1 LSTLQSDYYAFMGYG
16 GDHSRKGLAHYVRC
30 FRSGPVLELACGR
43 GELLGLLRD
52 AGLPVSGV
60 DIDEGMVALARADGH
75 DVVLGDAIT
84 HLEAQPAAAL
94 GGVFC
99 AHFLEH
105 LTPADVR
112 RVYAGAARALR
123 PGGVFVAAVPSAA
136 SLSVLRYDF
145 WRDPTHVRFYD
156 PMLLAF
162 FADQAGLVV
171 TESGGNPYN
180 EPGPPPPTVPAELGT
195 QTSLADAVATLIEL
209 ARRVHPAG
217 RPDPRVELW
226 LHLSHLLGQLD
237 RRLQEV
243 QHQNAEL
250 RAAYRRLL
258 GELYPSS
265 EVYVVAAVP
274 TR

>member
-1 LSTLQSDYYAFMGYG
+1 
-16 GDHSRKGLAHYVRC
+16 
-30 FRSGPVLELACGR
+30 VLELACGR
-43 GELLGLLRD
+43 GEFLGLLRE
-52 AGLPVSGV
+52 AGLEAAGV
-60 DIDEGMVALARADGH
+60 DIDEGMVARAAADGH
-75 DVVLGDAIT
+75 DVVLDDAVA
-84 HLEAQPAAAL
+84 HLEERPPGRL

-105 LTPADVR
+105 LEPAAVQ
-112 RVYAGAARALR
+112 RVYAAAARALR
-123 PGGVFVAAVPSAA
+123 AGGVFAAVVPSAA

-162 FADQAGLVV
+162 FAERAGLVV
-171 TESGGNPYN
+171 TGSGGNPYN
-180 EPGPPPPTVPAELGT
+180 QPGPPPETIPAELDP
-195 QTSLADAVATLIEL
+195 QTSLADAVATLAGL
-209 ARRVHPAG
+209 AQQVHPAPRRGAAAG

-243 QHQNAEL
+243 QHQNGEL

-258 GELYPSS
+258 TELYPSS
-265 EVYVVAAVP
+265 EVYVVATVP
-274 TR
+274 C

>member
-1 LSTLQSDYYAFMGYG
+1 LSTLESDYYAFMGYG
-16 GDHSRKGLAHYVRC
+16 GDHSRAGLAHYVRF

-43 GELLGLLRD
+43 GELLGLLRG
-52 AGLPVSGV
+52 AGLRVSGV
-60 DIDEGMVALARADGH
+60 DIDEGMVALAREDGH
-75 DVVLGDAIT
+75 DVVLGDAVT
-84 HLEAQPAAAL
+84 HLEAQPAGGL

-105 LTPADVR
+105 LEPAGVR
-112 RVYAGAARALR
+112 RVYAAAARALR

-180 EPGPPPPTVPAELGT
+180 DPGPPPPTVPAELGA
-195 QTSLADAVATLIEL
+195 QTSLADAVATLTGL
-209 ARRVHPAG
+209 ARRVHRAD

-274 TR
+274 TG

>member
-1 LSTLQSDYYAFMGYG
+1 MSTVESDYYAFMGF
-16 GDHSRKGLAHYVRC
+16 DRERSRRGLAHYVR
-30 FRSGPVLELACGR
+30 FLRSGPILELACGR
-43 GELLGLLRD
+43 GEFLGLLRD
-52 AGLPVSGV
+52 AGLEVSGV
-60 DIDEGMVALARADGH
+60 DIDEGMVAAARADGH
-75 DVVLGDAIT
+75 DVVLADAVT
-84 HLEAQPAAAL
+84 HLETRPPASL

-105 LTPADVR
+105 LEPADVQ
-112 RVYAGAARALR
+112 RVYTAAARKLR
-123 PGGVFVAAVPSAA
+123 PGGAFVAVVPSAA

-162 FADQAGLVV
+162 FADQAGLRV
-171 TESGGNPYN
+171 TASAGNPDN
-180 EPGPPPPTVPAELGT
+180 EPGPPPETVPAELDT
-195 QTSLADAVATLIEL
+195 QTSLADAVATLT
-209 ARRVHPAG
+209 AQAQQAYPA

-265 EVYVVAAVP
+265 EVYVVATVP
-274 TR
+274 T